1 MNSRRSVSRSRTSCE
16 SRRGRLFVVSGPS
29 GAGKTGL
36 CAEVV
41 QRTPHLIFSLSHTTR
56 RPRTGEVDGRDYR
69 FVSRAMFEQAIADGR
84 MAEWAEVYNSHL
96 YGTTR
101 ETIEQAGAAGDDIIF
116 DIEQKGARQLCAAYP
131 DVITILVLPPSL
143 QVLRQRLV
151 DRGTETGPGLEERLH
166 RAEQEIESMHWYRYA
181 FINDRF
187 EDAVQRLERI
197 IAAERGGCSGQPGLT
212 RVDACIAEVL
222 HARDRA

>member
-1 MNSRRSVSRSRTSCE
+1 MS
-16 SRRGRLFVVSGPS
+16 
-29 GAGKTGL
+29 
-36 CAEVV
+36 
-41 QRTPHLIFSLSHTTR
+41 HLTFSLSHTTR
-56 RPRTGEVDGRDYR
+56 SPRSGEVDGRDYR
-69 FVSRAMFEQAIADGR
+69 FVSRQTFAQAIAAGR

-101 ETIEQAGAAGDDIIF
+101 DTIEQAVAGGDDIIF

-131 DVITILVLPPSL
+131 DVVTILVLPPSL

-187 EDAVQRLERI
+187 TDAVQQLERI
-197 IAAERGGCSGQPGLT
+197 IVAERSGRFGQPDMT
-212 RVDACIAEVL
+212 RVRACIAEVL
-222 HARDRA
+222 HERDRT